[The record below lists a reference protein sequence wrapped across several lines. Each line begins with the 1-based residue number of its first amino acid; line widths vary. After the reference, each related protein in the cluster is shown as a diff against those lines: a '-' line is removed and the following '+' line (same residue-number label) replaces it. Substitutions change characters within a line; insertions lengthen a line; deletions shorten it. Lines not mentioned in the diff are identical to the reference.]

1 MNKYICLAIFL
12 LMGTTV
18 FSNDSRMVN
27 GSSITVLDNEDT
39 NVIMQEEE
47 IVITL
52 HSNYYEVDVNF
63 VFYNDGPDENVLM
76 GFPILAHIQNY
87 PGEIESVKLDD
98 FKSYING
105 NLITKYT
112 IKEETV
118 GEPDEIYIDYYKW
131 FIREVT
137 FPANSRTYSRVT
149 YKASYSYSGFS
160 IYAGYIFGTG
170 KNWKGPIGKITVIIN
185 HDDNILIKGGI
196 RLGRDKPFE
205 FLWEADGRY
214 RYTIENIEPLQWE
227 SIYIND
233 INPINLYSDHIP
245 FDDRHMGWVWNREL
259 FYNEFSDIKFLTIN
273 QLRLFINFYLARYG
287 YAFKNPLYKNF
298 FQYVPF
304 YIDRFNEEINR
315 WEIIRWNYGEDPDF
329 SQGRLNEFEIK
340 NVLYL
345 LDLEKRMP
353 FTSDNDQSIEP
364 YDFEFDYE
372 LWLEQSKGFSFE
384 DYLSL
389 VSIKEDQTQ
398 KFQAS
403 VAGSQTTGQNNSS
416 QLQSASMPQNLYG
429 KKSLK
434 SFFFGIWKIIVFFIV
449 LISSV
454 ICFFLIKRKYLS

>member
-12 LMGTTV
+12 LIAAVV
-18 FSNDSRMVN
+18 FSNDSRMVE

-98 FKSYING
+98 FNSYING
-105 NLITKYT
+105 NLITEYT

-118 GEPDEIYIDYYKW
+118 GEPDEFYIDYYKW

-137 FPANSRTYSRVT
+137 FPANSHTYSRVT

-170 KNWKGPIGKITVIIN
+170 RNWKGPIGKITVIIN
-185 HDDNILIKGGI
+185 HDDNILINGGI

-205 FLWEADGRY
+205 FFWEADGKY

-233 INPINLYSDHIP
+233 INPINLYGDYIS
-245 FDDRHMGWVWNREL
+245 FDDRYMGWVWNREL
-259 FYNEFSDIKFLTIN
+259 FYNDFSDIKFMTIN
-273 QLRLFINFYLARYG
+273 QLRLFVNFYLARYG

-298 FQYVPF
+298 FPGASF
-304 YIDRFNEEINR
+304 YMYNLNE
-315 WEIIRWNYGEDPDF
+315 EIIRWNYGEDPGF

-353 FTSDNDQSIEP
+353 FASEKDQSIEP
-364 YDFEFDYE
+364 YDFEFDYG
-372 LWLEQSKGFSFE
+372 LWLEQSKEFSFE

-389 VSIKEDQTQ
+389 VSIKEEQIYRPQ
-398 KFQAS
+398 VSAK
-403 VAGSQTTGQNNSS
+403 GSQTTEQNNSP
-416 QLQSASMPQNLYG
+416 QLQSASRQQNFYG

-434 SFFFGIWKIIVFFIV
+434 SFFSGIWKIIVFFIV